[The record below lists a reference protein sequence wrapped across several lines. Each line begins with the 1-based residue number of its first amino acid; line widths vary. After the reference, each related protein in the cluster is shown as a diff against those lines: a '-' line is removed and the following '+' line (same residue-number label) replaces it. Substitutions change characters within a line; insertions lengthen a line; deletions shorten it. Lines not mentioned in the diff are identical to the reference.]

1 MPSVV
6 AAELEIDHSSTSS
19 AHLFSERPYKEQKQ
33 YASTKGPPRKTWN
46 LEKFLGDKRQHV
58 VIV

>member
-1 MPSVV
+1 MKPQDVEMPSVV

-33 YASTKGPPRKTWN
+33 YASTKDLPRKT
-46 LEKFLGDKRQHV
+46 
-58 VIV
+58 